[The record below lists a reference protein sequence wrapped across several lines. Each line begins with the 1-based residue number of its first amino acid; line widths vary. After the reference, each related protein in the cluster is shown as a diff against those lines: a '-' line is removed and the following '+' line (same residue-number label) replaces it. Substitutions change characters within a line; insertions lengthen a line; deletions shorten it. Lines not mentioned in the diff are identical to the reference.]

1 MAGPIKLF
9 QFFQNCQQTIGIDQF
24 EQDQKKRSINSTR
37 MIFLISFA
45 QLMLT
50 MIAFL
55 AFEAESIIDYGFTF
69 WAITCLNNGCGNY
82 SIFIWQSEN
91 TLKFI
96 EDCEAFIEKSEFSDQ
111 WWEKIHTFCTI
122 TPPNYDRNCVKRN
135 THEFTASICV
145 NLTKCDD
152 LLNQKRYKFINIVKM
167 FCAFSSRNTIYSFNR
182 RIRKIKWKNR
192 TVE

>member
-69 WAITCLNNGCGNY
+69 WAITCLINGCGNY

-96 EDCEAFIEKSEFSDQ
+96 EDCEAFIEKVSSPTSD
-111 WWEKIHTFCTI
+111 EKRFTHFAQLHPQIMTGI
-122 TPPNYDRNCVKRN
+122 ASKEIRMNSPPLFV
-135 THEFTASICV
+135 
-145 NLTKCDD
+145 
-152 LLNQKRYKFINIVKM
+152 
-167 FCAFSSRNTIYSFNR
+167 
-182 RIRKIKWKNR
+182 
-192 TVE
+192 